1 MIKDRPGIIL
11 ENALRLFG
19 EKGYESTTVDEIA
32 VSIRYGTSRY
42 ADSGT
47 NSLGLPFMRVMRYD

>member
-1 MIKDRPGIIL
+1 MIKDKPGIIL

-32 VSIRYGTSRY
+32 KESGLSKPSFYKY
-42 ADSGT
+42 FDSKE
-47 NSLGLPFMRVMRYD
+47 NLL

>member
-1 MIKDRPGIIL
+1 MFLSKTQRKEIDVIKDKPGIIL

-32 VSIRYGTSRY
+32 VSIRYGAS
-42 ADSGT
+42 
-47 NSLGLPFMRVMRYD
+47 